1 MFITDQSLA
10 VYVIAP
16 VKTDTSQLRL
26 SHSTRIKEC
35 SMERIEVITS
45 VQRRRRYSGQ
55 EKAQFVAMTM
65 QPGSSVP
72 SVARQYGISPR
83 LLFKWKRLMQDGG
96 VTAVETNA

>member
-35 SMERIEVITS
+35 SMERIEVIKS
-45 VQRRRRYSGQ
+45 VQCRQRFSAH
-55 EKAQFVAMTM
+55 EKAQFIAITM
-65 QPGSSVP
+65 QPGSSV
-72 SVARQYGISPR
+72 SSLIRLYGISPN
-83 LLFKWKRLMQDGG
+83 LLCRML
-96 VTAVETNA
+96 E

>member
-16 VKTDTSQLRL
+16 VKTDTSQLRP
-26 SHSTRIKEC
+26 SHSTRVKEC

-45 VQRRRRYSGQ
+45 VKRRRRYSGQ

-65 QPGSSVP
+65 QPGSSV
-72 SVARQYGISPR
+72 SSLIRLYGISPN
-83 LLFKWKRLMQDGG
+83 LLCRML
-96 VTAVETNA
+96 E

>member
-45 VQRRRRYSGQ
+45 VQRRQRFSAH
-55 EKAQFVAMTM
+55 EKAQFIAMTM
-65 QPGSSVP
+65 QPGSSV
-72 SVARQYGISPR
+72 SSLIRLYGISLN
-83 LLFKWKRLMQDGG
+83 LLCRML
-96 VTAVETNA
+96 E

>member
-35 SMERIEVITS
+35 SMERIEVIKS
-45 VQRRRRYSGQ
+45 VQC
-55 EKAQFVAMTM
+55 
-65 QPGSSVP
+65 
-72 SVARQYGISPR
+72 RQRFS
-83 LLFKWKRLMQDGG
+83 
-96 VTAVETNA
+96 A

>member
-1 MFITDQSLA
+1 MFITDQLLA
-10 VYVIAP
+10 VYLVAQ
-16 VKTDTSQLRL
+16 VKTDTSQLRP
-26 SHSTRIKEC
+26 SHSTRVKEC
-35 SMERIEVITS
+35 FMERIEVITS

>member
-35 SMERIEVITS
+35 SMERIEVIKS
-45 VQRRRRYSGQ
+45 VQCRQRFSAH
-55 EKAQFVAMTM
+55 EKAQFIAMTM
-65 QPGSSVP
+65 QPGSSV
-72 SVARQYGISPR
+72 SSLIRLYGISPN
-83 LLFKWKRLMQDGG
+83 LLCRML
-96 VTAVETNA
+96 E

>member
-35 SMERIEVITS
+35 SMERIEVIKS
-45 VQRRRRYSGQ
+45 VQCRQRFSAH
-55 EKAQFVAMTM
+55 EKAQFIAMTM
-65 QPGSSVP
+65 QPGSSV
-72 SVARQYGISPR
+72 SSLNRLYGISPN
-83 LLFKWKRLMQDGG
+83 LLCRML
-96 VTAVETNA
+96 E